1 MVCKFLTTLLLLA
14 SSDAIIWA
22 AFTCFLI
29 AFVFVVFVFYRQ
41 RRESFFRQKEA
52 ELGRQVAEVEMKAL
66 RAQMNP
72 HFIFNALNSVYGFM
86 EKNDLHNA
94 GEYLLKVSALM
105 RRVLENSM
113 HKSVSLDDDLNAL
126 QLYIEIEQMRLQHTF
141 MFNITIEGDLNKEN
155 VYVPPLIA
163 QPFIENAIWHGLKN
177 KKSGGRLSIH
187 IYKKDEMLHYVIDDN
202 GNNAGHVE
210 AGNEM
215 GGGVKKRSL
224 GLNITRERLEVLN
237 KINETSA
244 DFTIIDKWDDHKN
257 YAGKKVEMR
266 LPLEEL

>member
-1 MVCKFLTTLLLLA
+1 MISKFLTILLLSA

-22 AFTCFLI
+22 AFASFLI

-52 ELGRQVAEVEMKAL
+52 ELGKQVAEVEMKAL

-72 HFIFNALNSVYGFM
+72 HFIFNALNSVYRFM
-86 EKNDLHNA
+86 EKNDLPNA

-126 QLYIEIEQMRLQHTF
+126 ELYIEIEQMRLQHTF
-141 MFNITIEGDLNKEN
+141 SFNISIADNVNREN
-155 VYVPPLIA
+155 TFVPPLIA

-177 KKSGGRLSIH
+177 REGGGILSIN
-187 IYKKDEMLHYVIDDN
+187 IYKQGEMLHYVIEDN
-202 GNNAGHVE
+202 GNKTENAEQGNDI
-210 AGNEM
+210 AG
-215 GGGVKKRSL
+215 GAKKKSL

-237 KINETSA
+237 KTNESTA
-244 DFTIIDKWDDHKN
+244 DFTMTDKWDEHKQ

-266 LPLEEL
+266 LPLEEF